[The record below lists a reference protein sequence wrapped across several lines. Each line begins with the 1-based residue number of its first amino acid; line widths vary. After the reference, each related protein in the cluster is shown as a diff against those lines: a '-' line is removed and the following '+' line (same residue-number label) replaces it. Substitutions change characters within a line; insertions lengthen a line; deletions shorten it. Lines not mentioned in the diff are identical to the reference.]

1 MAIVGSKDNPLR
13 VAVIGCGPSGF
24 YVAQTLLTQKDLAV
38 TVDML
43 DRLPSPYGL
52 VRYGVAPDHQKMKAV
67 TKVYAKIASDRAV
80 RWFGSVEF
88 GKHVTL
94 DELKARYH
102 AVAFTTGAQ
111 TDRRL
116 GIPGED
122 LVGSHPAT
130 EFVAWYNGHP
140 DYRHLTFD
148 LGTERAV
155 VIGVGNV
162 AIDVARMLCRTPE
175 ELAKTDIADYALE
188 TLRKSRVKE
197 VLLVGRRGPA
207 QAAFTNSEVE
217 ELEDMEGADAV
228 TLPEEMALDD
238 VSREELAAHPD
249 RLVESKVAQLN
260 KYALPRASARAKRL
274 VIRFLLSPT
283 EIRGE
288 NGRVTGIRLVR
299 NALTRGKDGSVKATA
314 TDRFEDV
321 PTGLVF
327 RSGGYRGVALPG
339 VPFRDDWGTIP
350 HEQGRVTDLA
360 TKQPVPGLYAAG
372 WIKRGPSGVIGTNRG
387 CAVETVRAML
397 EDLRAGSIP
406 SPQDPSRD
414 ALPALLERKGVR
426 WISFDQWSKVESM
439 EVARGEPSGRP
450 RVKFVSEDEILRAIA
465 SGTPA
470 PAAS

>member
-1 MAIVGSKDNPLR
+1 MNETAQPLR
-13 VAVIGCGPSGF
+13 VAIIGSGPSGL
-24 YVAQTLLTQKDLAV
+24 YAAGALQRSTDIAAQ
-38 TVDML
+38 VDVF
-43 DRLPSPYGL
+43 DRLPTPWGL
-52 VRYGVAPDHQKMKAV
+52 VRAGVAPDHPNIKAV
-67 TKVYAKIASDRAV
+67 TRMYEKTASHPEFRF
-80 RWFGSVEF
+80 FGNVEI
-88 GKHVTL
+88 GRDITVE
-94 DELKARYH
+94 ELCDRYH
-102 AVAFTTGAQ
+102 AVIYAFGAAA
-111 TDRRL
+111 DRRL
-116 GIPGED
+116 GIDGED
-122 LVGSHPAT
+122 LPGSWAAT

-188 TLRKSRVKE
+188 TMRKSRVKE

-228 TLPEEMALDD
+228 TLPEEMALDE

-260 KYALPRASARAKRL
+260 KYAATRASAKARRL

-327 RSGGYRGVALPG
+327 RSVGYRGVALPG